1 MTWKLQIEWEK
12 EQVTNINVDP
22 IALIQKHG
30 NSVPVQVMQIISD
43 LGLGP
48 DMESL
53 PDNISGAIKM
63 GSDGNYR
70 IVINANHH
78 LNRQRFTA
86 AHELGHYIY
95 HRDLLGQGVGD
106 TRAYRAEGTAMPNP
120 AIRPIHERQANSFA
134 ANLLMPLVAIQG
146 EIGRGAVDTRTL
158 AERFGVSE
166 EAMRIRLGR

>member
-1 MTWKLQIEWEK
+1 M
-12 EQVTNINVDP
+12 TNINVDP
-22 IALIQKHG
+22 IALIQKHWG
-30 NSVPVQVMQIISD
+30 DVPVPVMKIVSD

-48 DMESL
+48 DMEDL

-63 GSDGNYR
+63 RADGNYR
-70 IVINANHH
+70 IVVNSNHH
-78 LNRQRFTA
+78 PNRQRFTA

-106 TRAYRAEGTAMPNP
+106 TRAYRAEGTGMPNP
-120 AIRPIHERQANSFA
+120 AIRPMHERQANSFA
-134 ANLLMPLVAIQG
+134 ANLLMPITSIHGVIGQG
-146 EIGRGAVDTRTL
+146 IADTRLL